1 MVLLGVLDN
10 TADDA
15 DVDDAVVERRATP
28 DADAPGAYVARAM
41 NMAVVRAARRGARRG
56 VAADD
61 DSAH

>member
-15 DVDDAVVERRATP
+15 DVDDAVVERRATQ
-28 DADAPGAYVARAM
+28 DADAPVARVM
-41 NMAVVRAARRGARRG
+41 NMVVVRAARRGARRG